1 MEKQQV
7 QAPDEN
13 SLGGGNPCHYTTWD
27 CKEQPNWD
35 EINSFIQNTGLP
47 PFFHLVNMSSD

>member
-47 PFFHLVNMSSD
+47 PFFHLVNISSD